1 MKIIIVTILL
11 LLWLLFGSSF
21 LLLANEPDSLTVVK
35 ESAETAT
42 DYLVLSKIY
51 INKSVQK
58 AEELGRIA
66 LEKAKKSEDQ
76 KLLADTYKQYGIVN
90 YYNDS
95 FEKAFLYF
103 DTALVHY
110 QQIPDSIE
118 MANVYNNL
126 GVLNSDVGRQ
136 IEAVQLY
143 LKSLEIKRLINDS
156 VGIGNTLNNIG
167 ALYYDLKAFTQ
178 ALQYFNEA
186 YIIAVK
192 QDDKSGTLTTLNNI
206 GLIYMETD
214 ENAQALAVFNDCVAI
229 GKTLNSPI
237 GIANSLH
244 NIGNI
249 YLQQNKPDSAM
260 VFFERALTYYSEIGI
275 SSGETYNG
283 IGRVHFQNGSMR
295 KAIDSFNKA
304 IDISEATSNSSLKLQ
319 ATHNIFESYYALD
332 DYKKAVEFLM
342 DYNNLYNSVRS
353 LDDSA
358 ATKNLQARFDLENKL
373 QEIEKLQFENKLQEK
388 ILEEQHQKNKLQKFA
403 LHLSLSVAIVFLI
416 MIVLFYR
423 INRKLRKTQQVLV
436 EQNETIRE
444 SRQNL
449 NLTNKALA
457 EKEETLRT
465 LINATPDIICL
476 KDGSGRWIEANE
488 TILQVFEMSR
498 DDCFMQTDLEISVRK
513 PFFQNVFV
521 NYHKSAALTWQKGCI
536 TRQDDHI
543 AVSDG
548 ETKTYDVINVPLFN
562 EDSSRK
568 GLIMLGR
575 DITDRKI
582 AEENLG
588 KALHKAEESDRLK
601 TAFLSNM
608 SHEIRTPLNAI
619 IGFSDLLDDEEL
631 TREEK
636 QTYIRLVYDNGNALL
651 ALIDDI
657 IDLARV
663 ESGEMKLNQ
672 QPTNVSE
679 LFVDVYQT
687 YKGLKNRR
695 NKAHL
700 DLLFDIPEKDVVCT
714 TDARKLRQ
722 ILINLV
728 DNALKF
734 TEEGSIT
741 MGFSIDEEEEG
752 QANLQLFVSDTGI
765 GIPEESKSQI
775 FKRFIKLN
783 EGSKKLYPGT
793 GLGLSI
799 VQQFTQLLGGSVRI
813 DSEENKGT
821 AFIINLPVSET
832 LAKSPTAK
840 TPKSSNTY
848 HFSNKT
854 ILVVE
859 DISSNLDL
867 LLAILVPTGAKILTA
882 RNGINAIKHCKMD
895 ETIDLV
901 LMDIQLPDLD
911 GLEATKQIK
920 ANRPELSII
929 AQTAFALAEE
939 RQACLDAGCDAYLA
953 KPLRARMVLPLIAEM
968 LGVKGQFSS

>member
-1 MKIIIVTILL
+1 MKIRILTGLL
-11 LLWLLFGSSF
+11 LFWMLFEPF
-21 LLLANEPDSLTVVK
+21 LLLQANEPDSLTVMK

-58 AEELGRIA
+58 AEELGWIA
-66 LEKAKKSEDQ
+66 LAKAKKSMDQ
-76 KLLADTYKQYGIVN
+76 KLLADAYKQYGIVN

-95 FEKAFLYF
+95 FEDAFLYF

-110 QQIPDSIE
+110 KQIPDSIE

-178 ALQYFNEA
+178 ALQHFNEA
-186 YIIAVK
+186 YIIAIK
-192 QDDKSGTLTTLNNI
+192 QDDKSGMLTTLNNI
-206 GLIYMETD
+206 GLIYMETG

-229 GKTLNSPI
+229 GKTLNSPM
-237 GIANSLH
+237 GVANSLH

-260 VFFERALTYYSEIGI
+260 VFFERALTYYNEIGI

-283 IGRVHFQNGSMR
+283 IGRVHFQNGNMR
-295 KAIDSFNKA
+295 KAIVSFNKA
-304 IDISEATSNSSLKLQ
+304 VEISEATSNSNLKLL
-319 ATHNIFESYYALD
+319 ATHNIFKSFYALD
-332 DYKKAVEFLM
+332 DFQKALEYLM

-353 LDDSA
+353 LHDSA

-373 QEIEKLQFENKLQEK
+373 QEIEKLQSENKYQEK
-388 ILEEQHQKNKLQKFA
+388 ILEEQHLKNKLQKFA
-403 LHLSLSVAIVFLI
+403 LHLSLSAAIVFL
-416 MIVLFYR
+416 VLFVLFFR
-423 INRKLRKTQQVLV
+423 TNRKLRKTKQVLV
-436 EQNETIRE
+436 EQNETIKE

-449 NLTNKALA
+449 NRTNKALA

-476 KDGSGRWIEANE
+476 KDGFGRWIEANE
-488 TILQVFEMSR
+488 TILQVFELSR
-498 DDCFMQTDLEISVRK
+498 DDYFMQTDLEISVRK

-521 NYHKSAALTWQKGCI
+521 NYHKSAALTWQKSCI

-543 AVSDG
+543 AASDG
-548 ETKTYDVINVPLFN
+548 KTKTYDVINVPLFN
-562 EDSSRK
+562 EDNSRK

-582 AEENLG
+582 AEENLA

-619 IGFSDLLDDEEL
+619 IGFSDLLDDEQL
-631 TREEK
+631 TQEEK

-695 NKAHL
+695 NKAHI
-700 DLLFDIPEKDVVCT
+700 DLLFDIPKKDVVCT
-714 TDARKLRQ
+714 IDARKLRQ

-765 GIPEESKSQI
+765 GIPDESKSQI

-799 VQQFTQLLGGSVRI
+799 VQQFTQLMGGSVRI
-813 DSEENKGT
+813 DSKENKGS

-832 LAKSPTAK
+832 QAKRQISK
-840 TPKSSNTY
+840 SPKSSNTY
-848 HFSNKT
+848 HFNNKT
-854 ILVVE
+854 ILVVD

-867 LLAILVPTGAKILTA
+867 LMAMLVPTGAKLLTA
-882 RNGINAIKHCKMD
+882 RNGIDTIKHCRMN

-920 ANRPELSII
+920 ANRPELPII

-968 LGVKGQFSS
+968 LGVKEQVRS

>member
-1 MKIIIVTILL
+1 MKMRLVSGLL
-11 LLWLLFGSSF
+11 LFWMLIDPFFLFAAQGQ
-21 LLLANEPDSLTVVK
+21 DSLTMMK
-35 ESAETAT
+35 ESAESAN

-51 INKSVQK
+51 LNKSVQK
-58 AEELGRIA
+58 ADELGQVA
-66 LEKAKKSEDQ
+66 LEKAKNGQDQ
-76 KLLADTYKQYGIVN
+76 KLLADAYKQYGIVN

-95 FEKAFLYF
+95 FEAAFLYF

-110 QQIPDSIE
+110 QQLPDSIE

-126 GVLNSDVGRQ
+126 GVLNSDIGRQ

-167 ALYYDLKAFTQ
+167 ALYYDLKAFNQ
-178 ALQYFNEA
+178 ALKHFNEA
-186 YIIAVK
+186 YIIAIK
-192 QDDKSGTLTTLNNI
+192 QDDNAGMLTTLNNI
-206 GLIYMETD
+206 GLIYMETN
-214 ENAQALAVFNDCVAI
+214 ENAQALAVFNDCVTI
-229 GKTLNSPI
+229 GKTLNNPM

-249 YLQQNKPDSAM
+249 YLKQNTPDSAL
-260 VFFERALTYYSEIGI
+260 VFFERAMAYYDEIGI
-275 SSGETYNG
+275 SSGETFNG
-283 IGRVHFQNGSMR
+283 IGEVYFQKGNF
-295 KAIDSFNKA
+295 KNAIESFNKA
-304 IDISEATSNSSLKLQ
+304 VVVSESTSNNNLKLL
-319 ATHNIFESYYALD
+319 ATHNIFESYNALG
-332 DYKKAVEFLM
+332 DYQKALAYLM

-353 LDDSA
+353 LHDSA

-373 QEIEKLQFENKLQEK
+373 QEIEKLQFENRLQEK
-388 ILEEQHQKNKLQKFA
+388 ILEEQQLKNRLQKLAF
-403 LHLSLSVAIVFLI
+403 HLSLTAAFVFL
-416 MIVLFYR
+416 VLF
-423 INRKLRKTQQVLV
+423 ILFFKTNRKLRKTKEKLV
-436 EQNETIRE
+436 EQNETIRV

-449 NLTNKALA
+449 NATNKALA

-488 TILQVFEMSR
+488 TILQLFDLGR
-498 DDCFMQTDLEISVRK
+498 DDFFMQTDMEISVNK

-521 NYHKSAALTWQKGCI
+521 NYHKSAAFTWQKGCI
-536 TRQDDHI
+536 TRQDEHI
-543 AVSDG
+543 NAPDG
-548 ETKTYDVINVPLFN
+548 KTKTYDVINVPLFN
-562 EDSSRK
+562 EDGSRK

-636 QTYIRLVYDNGNALL
+636 QTYIKLVYDNGNALL

-657 IDLARV
+657 IDLARI
-663 ESGEMKLNQ
+663 ESGQMKLNQ

-695 NKAHL
+695 NKGHI
-700 DLLFDIPEKDVVCT
+700 DLLFSIPDKDVVCT

-741 MGFSIDEEEEG
+741 MGFSIDSEGEG

-799 VQQFTQLLGGSVRI
+799 VQQFAQIMGGSVRI
-813 DSEENKGT
+813 DSEQNKGT
-821 AFIINLPVSET
+821 TFTIDLPVSET
-832 LAKSPTAK
+832 KENSLTTNS
-840 TPKSSNTY
+840 PKSSSTFQ
-848 HFSNKT
+848 FSNKT
-854 ILVVE
+854 ILIVE

-867 LLAILVPTGAKILTA
+867 LMAILMPTGANLKTA
-882 RNGINAIKHCKMD
+882 GNGIDAIKFCKAD

-911 GLEATKQIK
+911 GLEATRQIK
-920 ANRPELSII
+920 ANKPGLPII

-939 RQACLDAGCDAYLA
+939 RKACLDAGCDAYLA
-953 KPLRARMVLPLIAEM
+953 KPLRARVVLPLIAEI
-968 LGVKGQFSS
+968 LGMNHQIR

>member
-1 MKIIIVTILL
+1 MKTRMVTGLL
-11 LLWLLFGSSF
+11 LFWMLFEPF
-21 LLLANEPDSLTVVK
+21 LLLQASSQDSLTAMK

-58 AEELGRIA
+58 AEELGWIA
-66 LEKAKKSEDQ
+66 LEKSKNSEDQ
-76 KLLADTYKQYGIVN
+76 KLLADAYKQYGIVN

-95 FEKAFLYF
+95 FERAFLYF
-103 DTALVHY
+103 DTALLLY

-167 ALYYDLKAFTQ
+167 ALYYDLKAFNQ
-178 ALQYFNEA
+178 ALQHFNEA
-186 YIIAVK
+186 YIIAIK
-192 QDDKSGTLTTLNNI
+192 QDDKAGMLTTLNNI

-214 ENAQALAVFNDCVAI
+214 DNTQALAVFNDCVAI
-229 GKTLNSPI
+229 GKALNSPM

-249 YLQQNKPDSAM
+249 YLNQSKPDSAM
-260 VFFERALTYYSEIGI
+260 VFFERALNYYKDMGV

-283 IGRVHFQNGSMR
+283 IGKVHFQNRNMR
-295 KAIDSFNKA
+295 KAIESYNKTLE
-304 IDISEATSNSSLKLQ
+304 ICEATGNSNLKLL
-319 ATHNIFESYYALD
+319 ATHNIFESYYALG
-332 DYKKAVEFLM
+332 DYKKAVEYLM

-353 LDDSA
+353 LHDSA

-388 ILEEQHQKNKLQKFA
+388 ILEEQHMKNKMQKFA
-403 LHLSLSVAIVFLI
+403 LHLSLSAAVVFL
-416 MIVLFYR
+416 VLFVMLFR
-423 INRKLRKTQQVLV
+423 TNSKLRKTKQVLV
-436 EQNETIRE
+436 EQNETIRV
-444 SRQNL
+444 SRQEL
-449 NLTNKALA
+449 NHTNKALA

-488 TILQVFEMSR
+488 TILQVFELSHA
-498 DDCFMQTDLEISVRK
+498 DFFMQTDLELSVKK
-513 PFFQNVFV
+513 PFFQNVFI
-521 NYHKSAALTWQKGCI
+521 NHHQSAAVTWQKGCI

-543 AVSDG
+543 TTTDSKN
-548 ETKTYDVINVPLFN
+548 KTYDVINVPLFN
-562 EDSSRK
+562 EDGSRK

-651 ALIDDI
+651 GLIDDI
-657 IDLARV
+657 IDLARI

-672 QPTNVSE
+672 QQTNISE

-695 NKAHL
+695 NKAHI
-700 DLLFDIPEKDVVCT
+700 DLFFNIPESDVVCT

-741 MGFSIDEEEEG
+741 MGFSIEKEEEG
-752 QANLQLFVSDTGI
+752 QANLQLFVNDTGI
-765 GIPEESKSQI
+765 GIPVESKSQI

-799 VQQFTQLLGGSVRI
+799 VQQFTQLMGGSVRI

-832 LAKSPTAK
+832 KASSQNAKSP
-840 TPKSSNTY
+840 KSSSTY
-848 HFSNKT
+848 NFSNKT

-867 LLAILVPTGAKILTA
+867 LMAILVPTGAKLITA
-882 RNGINAIKHCKMD
+882 GNGIDAINHCMIN
-895 ETIDLV
+895 TAIDLV

-911 GLEATKQIK
+911 GLEASRQIK
-920 ANRPELSII
+920 ANRPELPLL
-929 AQTAFALAEE
+929 AQTAFVLSEE

-953 KPLRARMVLPLIAEM
+953 KPLRARVVLPLIAEM
-968 LGVKGQFSS
+968 LGLKEQLQS

>member
-1 MKIIIVTILL
+1 MKTRLLAGLLLFWILL
-11 LLWLLFGSSF
+11 DPLYLVFAQGQ
-21 LLLANEPDSLTVVK
+21 DSLPVMK
-35 ESAETAT
+35 ESAETAS

-51 INKSVQK
+51 LNKSVQK
-58 AEELGRIA
+58 AEEMGRIA
-66 LEKAKKSEDQ
+66 LEKAKKGDDQ
-76 KLLADTYKQYGIVN
+76 KLLADAYKHYGIVN
-90 YYNDS
+90 YYSDS
-95 FEKAFLYF
+95 FDEAFLYF
-103 DTALVHY
+103 DTALLHY

-136 IEAVQLY
+136 IEAVQHY
-143 LKSLEIKRLINDS
+143 LKSLEIKRLVNDS
-156 VGIGNTLNNIG
+156 AGIGNTLNNIG
-167 ALYYDLKAFTQ
+167 ALYYELKAFNQ
-178 ALQYFNEA
+178 ALKHFNEA
-186 YIIAVK
+186 YIIAIN
-192 QDDKSGTLTTLNNI
+192 QDDNAGMLTTLNNI

-214 ENAQALAVFNDCVAI
+214 ENEQALAVFNDCVAI
-229 GKTLNSPI
+229 GKTLNNPV

-249 YLQQNKPDSAM
+249 YLKLNNPDSAI
-260 VFFERALTYYSEIGI
+260 VFFERALTHYNEIGI

-283 IGRVHFQNGSMR
+283 IGRVYFINGRMR

-304 IDISEATSNSSLKLQ
+304 IDISETTSNSSLKLQ
-319 ATHNIFESYYALD
+319 ATHNIFESFYALG
-332 DYKKAVEFLM
+332 DYQKALAYLM
-342 DYNNLYNSVRS
+342 NYNDLYNSVRS
-353 LDDSA
+353 LHDSA
-358 ATKNLQARFDLENKL
+358 ATRNLQARFDLENKL
-373 QEIEKLQFENKLQEK
+373 QEIEKLQFENMLQEK
-388 ILEEQHQKNKLQKFA
+388 FLEEQQLKNKLQKFA
-403 LHLSLSVAIVFLI
+403 LHLSLSAAFIFL
-416 MIVLFYR
+416 VLFVLFFR
-423 INRKLRKTQQVLV
+423 TNRKLRKTKQMLI
-436 EQNETIRE
+436 EQNETIKV

-449 NLTNKALA
+449 NVTNKALA

-476 KDGSGRWIEANE
+476 KDGSGRWMEANE
-488 TILQVFEMSR
+488 TILQVF
-498 DDCFMQTDLEISVRK
+498 DLGHDGYFMQTDLEIADSK
-513 PFFQNVFV
+513 PFFRNVFV
-521 NYHKSAALTWQKGCI
+521 NFHKTATLTWQKARI
-536 TRQDDHI
+536 TRQDEQI
-543 AVSDG
+543 TTSDG
-548 ETKTYDVINVPLFN
+548 KTKTYDVINVPLFN
-562 EDSSRK
+562 DDGSRK

-575 DITDRKI
+575 DITDRKT

-636 QTYIRLVYDNGNALL
+636 QTFIKLVYDNGNALL

-657 IDLARV
+657 IDLARI
-663 ESGEMKLNQ
+663 ESGEMKLYQ

-679 LFVDVYQT
+679 LFVDVFQT

-695 NKAHL
+695 NKSHI
-700 DLLFDIPEKDVVCT
+700 DLLFKVPEKEVVCT

-734 TEEGSIT
+734 TEAGSIT
-741 MGFSIDEEEEG
+741 MGFSMETEGEG
-752 QANLQLFVSDTGI
+752 QANLQIFVSDTGI
-765 GIPEESKSQI
+765 GIPEESKSKI

-799 VQQFTQLLGGSVRI
+799 VQQFVQIMGGSLRI
-813 DSEENKGT
+813 DSVENKGT
-821 AFIINLPVSET
+821 TFIINLPVGGT
-832 LAKSPTAK
+832 NDNHQTANS
-840 TPKSSNTY
+840 PKSNSNFQ
-848 HFSNKT
+848 FSNKT
-854 ILVVE
+854 ILIVE

-867 LLAILVPTGAKILTA
+867 LLAMLMPTGAKLKTA
-882 RNGINAIKHCKMD
+882 TNGIDAIAFCKMD

-920 ANRPELSII
+920 TNRPALPII

-939 RQACLDAGCDAYLA
+939 RQACLDAGCDAYVA
-953 KPLRARMVLPLIAEM
+953 KPLRARMVLPLIAEI
-968 LGVKGQFSS
+968 LGVKEQLRS